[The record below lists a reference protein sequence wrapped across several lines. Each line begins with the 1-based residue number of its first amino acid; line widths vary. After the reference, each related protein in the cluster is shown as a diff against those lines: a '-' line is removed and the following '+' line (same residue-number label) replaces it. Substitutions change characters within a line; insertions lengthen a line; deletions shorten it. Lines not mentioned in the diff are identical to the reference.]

1 MEQLSSRTNPKDIL
15 FAEIGFIGNS
25 HFGETLSFREEVEL
39 SSSDDIILS
48 TSGLTKNFDGLVAV
62 NDVSLDV
69 ERGSIKA
76 VIGPNGSG
84 KTTFFNLI
92 TGALPPSAG
101 RIFFEGQDITRL
113 SMHERTRRGISRSY
127 QITNIFPYQ
136 TTFENIRLAAQGCSG
151 AGVNFLSMLKKAGEF
166 SEFHEKVLDI
176 ALVVGLDPAR
186 LYVPAA
192 LIPHAEQRKLEIA
205 MALATDPRL
214 LLLDEPAAGM
224 SIEEI
229 PEVIDSIMRVKD
241 SYGDQLTLIVVEH
254 KMDIVMRL
262 SEEIVVLSEGRMIAK
277 GPPKEIQQNEE
288 VLRAYLGGVD
298 EELA

>member
-1 MEQLSSRTNPKDIL
+1 MSL
-15 FAEIGFIGNS
+15 GF
-25 HFGETLSFREEVEL
+25 
-39 SSSDDIILS
+39 
-48 TSGLTKNFDGLVAV
+48 
-62 NDVSLDV
+62 

-76 VIGPNGSG
+76 IIGPNGSG

-101 RIFFEGQDITRL
+101 RIHFEGEDITRL
-113 SMHERTRRGISRSY
+113 PMYQRTRRGISRSY

-151 AGVNFLSMLKKAGEF
+151 VKVNFLAMFRKAGNFTEL
-166 SEFHEKVLDI
+166 HDKVLDI
-176 ALVVGLDPAR
+176 AGIVGLDPAR

-205 MALATDPRL
+205 MALATEPKL

-229 PEVIDSIMRVKD
+229 PEVMDAIVRVKK
-241 SYGDQLTLIVVEH
+241 SYGDQLTLLIVEH
-254 KMDIVMRL
+254 KMDIVMQL
-262 SEEIVVLSEGRMIAK
+262 SEEIVVLSEGSVIAK
-277 GPPKEIQQNEE
+277 GPPEDIRRNEQ
-288 VLRAYLGGVD
+288 VLTAYLGGTD

>member
-1 MEQLSSRTNPKDIL
+1 MNE
-15 FAEIGFIGNS
+15 F
-25 HFGETLSFREEVEL
+25 
-39 SSSDDIILS
+39 ILS
-48 TSGLTKNFDGLVAV
+48 TSELTKNFGGLVAV
-62 NDVSLDV
+62 NDLSLDV
-69 ERGSIKA
+69 EKGSIKA
-76 VIGPNGSG
+76 IIGPNGSG

-92 TGALPPSAG
+92 TGALPPTFG
-101 RIFFEGQDITRL
+101 KIFFEGRDITRL
-113 SMHERTRRGISRSY
+113 SMHQRTRAGISRSY

-151 AGVNFLSMLKKAGEF
+151 AKVNFFSMLKKAGSF
-166 SEFHEKVLDI
+166 TDFHEKVIDI
-176 ALVVGLDPAR
+176 TTIVGLDPAR

-205 MALATDPRL
+205 MALATEPKL

-229 PEVIDSIMRVKD
+229 PDVIDAILRVKK
-241 SYGDQLTLIVVEH
+241 SYRDQLTLLVVEH

-277 GPPKEIQQNEE
+277 GSPKEIQENEQ
-288 VLRAYLGGVD
+288 VLTAYLGGTD
-298 EELA
+298 EKLA

>member
-1 MEQLSSRTNPKDIL
+1 
-15 FAEIGFIGNS
+15 
-25 HFGETLSFREEVEL
+25 
-39 SSSDDIILS
+39 
-48 TSGLTKNFDGLVAV
+48 LTKSFGGLIAV
-62 NDVSLDV
+62 NDVSLGV

-76 VIGPNGSG
+76 IIGPNGSG

-92 TGALPPSAG
+92 TGALPPSSG
-101 RIFFEGQDITRL
+101 RIFFEGQDITRF
-113 SMHERTRRGISRSY
+113 SMHQRTRHGISRSY

-151 AGVNFLSMLKKAGEF
+151 SRVNFFGMLKKAGEF
-166 SEFHEKVLDI
+166 CEFHEKVIDI
-176 ALVVGLDPAR
+176 ATIVGLDPVR

-205 MALATDPRL
+205 MALATEPKL

-229 PEVIDSIMRVKD
+229 PDVIDAILRVKE
-241 SYGDQLTLIVVEH
+241 SYGDQLTLLVVEH

-262 SEEIVVLSEGRMIAK
+262 SEEIFVLSEGRVIAK
-277 GPPKEIQQNEE
+277 GPPKEIRENEQ
-288 VLRAYLGGVD
+288 VLTAYLGGTD

>member
-1 MEQLSSRTNPKDIL
+1 MSSTHE
-15 FAEIGFIGNS
+15 F
-25 HFGETLSFREEVEL
+25 
-39 SSSDDIILS
+39 ILS
-48 TSGLTKNFDGLVAV
+48 TSGLTKNFGGLIAV

-76 VIGPNGSG
+76 IIGPNGSG

-92 TGALPPSAG
+92 TGALPPTAG
-101 RIFFEGQDITRL
+101 KIVFEGQDITRL
-113 SMHERTRRGISRSY
+113 SMYQRTRRGISRSY
-127 QITNIFPYQ
+127 QITNIFPYL

-151 AGVNFLSMLKKAGEF
+151 RRVNFFGMLKKASSF
-166 SEFHEKVLDI
+166 SEFHDKVINI
-176 ALVVGLDPAR
+176 ATTVGLDPAR

-205 MALATDPRL
+205 MALATEPRL

-229 PEVIDSIMRVKD
+229 PDVIDAVMRVKE

-262 SEEIVVLSEGRMIAK
+262 SEEIVVLSEGKMIAK
-277 GPPKEIQQNEE
+277 GSPKEIQQNEE
-288 VLRAYLGGVD
+288 VLTAYLGGTD
-298 EELA
+298 EKLA

>member
-1 MEQLSSRTNPKDIL
+1 MSST
-15 FAEIGFIGNS
+15 
-25 HFGETLSFREEVEL
+25 HEL
-39 SSSDDIILS
+39 ILS
-48 TSGLTKNFDGLVAV
+48 TSGLTKNFGGLIAV

-76 VIGPNGSG
+76 IIGPNGSG

-92 TGALPPSAG
+92 TGTLSPTTG
-101 RIFFEGQDITRL
+101 KIFFEGQDITRL
-113 SMHERTRRGISRSY
+113 SMYQRTRRGISRSY
-127 QITNIFPYQ
+127 QITNIFPYL

-151 AGVNFLSMLKKAGEF
+151 RRVNFYSMLKKASSF
-166 SEFHEKVLDI
+166 SEFHDKVINI
-176 ALVVGLDPAR
+176 ATIVGLDPAR

-205 MALATDPRL
+205 MALATEPKL

-229 PEVIDSIMRVKD
+229 PEVIEAIMRVKD
-241 SYGDQLTLIVVEH
+241 SYGDKLTLIVVEH

-262 SEEIVVLSEGRMIAK
+262 SEEIVVLSEGKMIAK
-277 GPPKEIQQNEE
+277 GSPKEIQQNEE
-288 VLRAYLGGVD
+288 VLTAYLGGTD
-298 EELA
+298 EKLA